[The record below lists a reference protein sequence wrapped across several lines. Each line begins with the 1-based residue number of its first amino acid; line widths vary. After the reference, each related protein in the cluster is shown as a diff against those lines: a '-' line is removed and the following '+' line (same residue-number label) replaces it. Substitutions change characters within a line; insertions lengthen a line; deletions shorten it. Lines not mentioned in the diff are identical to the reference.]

1 METEGN
7 KQTVVA
13 AAKTPLTHNY

>member
-1 METEGN
+1 MEN

-13 AAKTPLTHNY
+13 AAGDR